1 MMTGSD
7 ATLSMDVL
15 AEGGIPLR
23 LTVHRTDAG
32 HVELDNLLEAAEL
45 RSDGTDP
52 PLRAYTVH
60 GFLSSVDD
68 SGRVILPAAD
78 RDLVIEGHWM
88 TTVGDWLV
96 MLSEDL
102 SAVAS

>member
-1 MMTGSD
+1 
-7 ATLSMDVL
+7 MDVV
-15 AEGGIPLR
+15 AEGGTPLR
-23 LTVHRTDAG
+23 LTVHRTDEG
-32 HVELDNLLEAAEL
+32 HVELENLLEAAEL
-45 RSDGTDP
+45 QADGSDL
-52 PLRAYTVH
+52 PLRAYTVR
-60 GFLSSVDD
+60 GFLSSADD

-78 RDLVIEGHWM
+78 RDLVIEAHWM

>member
-1 MMTGSD
+1 MTGSNQ
-7 ATLSMDVL
+7 TLSMDVL
-15 AEGGIPLR
+15 AEGGVPLR

-32 HVELDNLLEAAEL
+32 HVELDNLLETVE
-45 RSDGTDP
+45 RQPDGTDL
-52 PLRAYTVH
+52 PLRAYSVRS
-60 GFLSSVDD
+60 FLSSADD
-68 SGRVILPAAD
+68 SGRVIIPAPD

-88 TTVGDWLV
+88 TTAGDWLV